1 MSMWKAGALLALGLL
16 GVIPAA
22 LADATLPTKDI
33 DGAADSPLLPRYE
46 GSFIVSYQQQK
57 YTDFNL
63 PLSPLEKNGKVDA
76 SNNNVYAPKESKD
89 LEGRLTRLVYL
100 EPEDRSPLEVL
111 RNYQD
116 VLEAAGGEVLWQC
129 KDEDCGG
136 SSERSSSGGGGDTS
150 LTMHFFTEKDLKDEA
165 FSNGACAVT
174 ARITD
179 QRYFSGRLPSDG
191 GDSFLAVQTY
201 TISSGGSYCDA
212 LINRTIAIVHILEPK
227 AREQK
232 MVVVKAE
239 EMAKDINASGHVA
252 LYGILFDTDK
262 ATLKPDSEP
271 TLTEIAKLLEG
282 NPDLKV
288 VIVGHTDNVGA
299 FDYNVDLSKK
309 RAAAVAGALTKRFKV
324 PADRLKSAG
333 VGMVAPVATN
343 ASEDGRAKNRR
354 VEVVRLN

>member
-1 MSMWKAGALLALGLL
+1 MSHWKAGVLLALGLL
-16 GVIPAA
+16 GFIPAA

-33 DGAADSPLLPRYE
+33 KGAADNPLLPRYE
-46 GSFIVSYQQQK
+46 GSFIVSYAQQK
-57 YTDFNL
+57 FTDFNL
-63 PLSPLEKNGKVDA
+63 PLSPLEANGKLDS
-76 SNNNVYAPKESKD
+76 SNNNVFAPKTSKD
-89 LEGRLTRLVYL
+89 LEGQLTRLVYV

-116 VLEAAGGEVLWQC
+116 ALTAAGGEVLWQC

-136 SSERSSSGGGGDTS
+136 SSTRSSSGGGGDTS
-150 LTMHFFTEKDLKDEA
+150 LTMHFFSEKDLKDEA
-165 FSNGACAVT
+165 FSNGACAAT
-174 ARITD
+174 SRITD
-179 QRYFSGRLPSDG
+179 QRYFSGRLPGTS
-191 GDSFLAVQTY
+191 GDTFLAVQTY
-201 TISSGGSYCDA
+201 TIPDGAPYCGA
-212 LINRTIAIVHILEPK
+212 FNNRTIAIVHILEPK

-232 MVVVKAE
+232 MVVVRAE

-271 TLTEIAKLLEG
+271 TLTEIAKLLSD

-299 FDYNVDLSKK
+299 FDYNIDLSKK
-309 RAAAVAGALTKRFKV
+309 RAAAVVGALTKRFQV
-324 PADRLKSAG
+324 PADRMKSAG

-343 ASEDGRAKNRR
+343 ASDDGRAKNRR

>member
-1 MSMWKAGALLALGLL
+1 MSYWKAGALLALGLL
-16 GVIPAA
+16 GFMPAA
-22 LADATLPTKDI
+22 LADATPPTKDI
-33 DGAADSPLLPRYE
+33 KGAADNPLVPRYE
-46 GSFIVSYQQQK
+46 GSFIVSYAQQK
-57 YTDFNL
+57 FTDFNL
-63 PLSPLEKNGKVDA
+63 PLSPLEANGKLDA
-76 SNNNVYAPKESKD
+76 SNNNVYAPKQSKD
-89 LEGRLTRLVYL
+89 LEGQLTRLVYV
-100 EPEDRSPLEVL
+100 EPQDRSPLEVL
-111 RNYQD
+111 RNYQEA
-116 VLEAAGGEVLWQC
+116 LKAAGGEVLWEC
-129 KDEDCGG
+129 KGEDCGG
-136 SSERSSSGGGGDTS
+136 SSVRSSSGGGGDTS
-150 LTMHFFTEKDLKDEA
+150 LTMHFFKEKDLKDEA

-174 ARITD
+174 SSITD
-179 QRYFSGRLPSDG
+179 QRYFSGRLPGDV

-201 TISSGGSYCDA
+201 TIPNGEPYCGA
-212 LINRTIAIVHILEPK
+212 FTNRTIAIVHILEPK

-271 TLTEIAKLLEG
+271 TLTEIAKLLAG

-299 FDYNVDLSKK
+299 FDYNIDLSKK
-309 RAAAVAGALTKRFKV
+309 RAAAVVGALTKRFQV
-324 PADRLKSAG
+324 PAERMKSAG

>member
-1 MSMWKAGALLALGLL
+1 MSHWKAGVLLALGLL
-16 GVIPAA
+16 GFIPAA

-33 DGAADSPLLPRYE
+33 KGAADNPLLPRYE
-46 GSFIVSYQQQK
+46 GSFIVSYAQQK
-57 YTDFNL
+57 FTDFNL
-63 PLSPLEKNGKVDA
+63 PLSPLEANGKLDS
-76 SNNNVYAPKESKD
+76 SNNNVFAPKTSKD
-89 LEGRLTRLVYL
+89 LEGQLTRLVYV

-116 VLEAAGGEVLWQC
+116 ALTAAGGEVLWQC

-136 SSERSSSGGGGDTS
+136 SAVRSSSGGGGDTS

-165 FSNGACAVT
+165 FSNGACAAT
-174 ARITD
+174 SRITD
-179 QRYFSGRLPSDG
+179 QRYFSGRLPGAG
-191 GDSFLAVQTY
+191 GDTFLAVQTY
-201 TISSGGSYCDA
+201 TIPDGAPYCDA
-212 LINRTIAIVHILEPK
+212 LTNRTIAIVHILEPK
-227 AREQK
+227 ARDRK

-271 TLTEIAKLLEG
+271 TLSEIAKLLSD

-299 FDYNVDLSKK
+299 FDYNIDLSKK
-309 RAAAVAGALTKRFKV
+309 RAAAVVGALTKRFQA
-324 PADRLKSAG
+324 PADRMKSAG
-333 VGMVAPVATN
+333 VGMVAPVAAN